1 MVGDVLAHWHDVFLW
16 QVCTFY
22 GFIVEENA
30 EVLPVDQSEPHST
43 RKMEF
48 IGDSDTCGFGNEG
61 KASSAKN
68 LFGMKGRMENVYNGY
83 ACVTARMFGAEEHV
97 LAWSG

>member
-1 MVGDVLAHWHDVFLW
+1 
-16 QVCTFY
+16 
-22 GFIVEENA
+22 
-30 EVLPVDQSEPHST
+30 VDQPEPQPV

-68 LFGMKGRMENVYNGY
+68 LFGMKGRLENVYNGY
-83 ACVTARMFGAEEHV
+83 ACITARMFDAEEHV

>member
-1 MVGDVLAHWHDVFLW
+1 
-16 QVCTFY
+16 
-22 GFIVEENA
+22 
-30 EVLPVDQSEPHST
+30 
-43 RKMEF
+43 MEF

-68 LFGMKGRMENVYNGY
+68 LFGMKGRMENVYNSY